1 MAKQQMADIKSNE
14 TQVYVIS
21 VGDSLLKERMALAK
35 ELWDHDIKAS
45 FMFKTKP
52 KLDKQFAVCEKD
64 HIPLAVIIGRDEIE
78 QGVVRIKDM
87 RSKDAAQGGG
97 ISISR
102 ADMVATLLSKLA
114 DIN

>member
-1 MAKQQMADIKSNE
+1 
-14 TQVYVIS
+14 
-21 VGDSLLKERMALAK
+21 
-35 ELWDHDIKAS
+35 
-45 FMFKTKP
+45 MFKTKP